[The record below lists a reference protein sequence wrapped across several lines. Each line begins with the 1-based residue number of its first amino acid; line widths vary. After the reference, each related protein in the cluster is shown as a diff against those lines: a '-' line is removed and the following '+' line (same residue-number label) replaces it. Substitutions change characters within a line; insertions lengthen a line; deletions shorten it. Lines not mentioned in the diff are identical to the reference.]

1 MTWYQSKLKVSTS
14 NLNKN
19 IQWYDI
25 LRCNHYNNM
34 GQVIFIYLPAAFLKQ
49 KGILPHTIDLGNEKQ
64 YIIDFDNIKINEL
77 TIDEYFN
84 ECITGKKKIQY
95 NILVKYCRFLYR
107 TKTGA
112 TDDFGKEI
120 DQALKQFEKEFT
132 DFYLLIVGNEL
143 NITNLS
149 ERNIK
154 NLCELFKSFILFR
167 SVKTGGL
174 SENYNEAL
182 PDEKKLF
189 RLQNFLSLDKDNAT
203 VAAFDGIFDD
213 DRAIYIKQWYALLWC
228 NSNLYNEEIAFLFNC
243 MRLIEYHKDMLIYN
257 DIDFI
262 FRDITNNLIVEMNDK
277 VLISRNKV
285 EEAFIQS
292 FITKFKCSI
301 ICKENEVY
309 QYCLYN
315 CFTGNKRMSSFA
327 YCILTLYITNKM
339 KQMKW
344 KNFINVALEH
354 AVVTDLSKEKLSVIA
369 NIMACCH
376 IECLDVEK
384 VLPAIFNLEKLQL
397 KRLLDFIYPND
408 ARKDIEKQR
417 EIKRIFPVILKT
429 YQHYL
434 IKKRMFSPDIK
445 CNHLY
450 NLWIFFW
457 LFYNVKSVETQED
470 LAVKGLKYT
479 DSGLKRKN
487 INKLQIKTMASYI
500 KKEETPA
507 SLEILTDIFVR
518 YELLLNPKNLDVNN
532 VMYAKYFDRLSL
544 SIQDLIYDYL
554 YIAKKNINSIYKG

>member
-1 MTWYQSKLKVSTS
+1 M
-14 NLNKN
+14 
-19 IQWYDI
+19 
-25 LRCNHYNNM
+25 
-34 GQVIFIYLPAAFLKQ
+34 
-49 KGILPHTIDLGNEKQ
+49 
-64 YIIDFDNIKINEL
+64 
-77 TIDEYFN
+77 
-84 ECITGKKKIQY
+84 
-95 NILVKYCRFLYR
+95 
-107 TKTGA
+107 
-112 TDDFGKEI
+112 
-120 DQALKQFEKEFT
+120 
-132 DFYLLIVGNEL
+132 
-143 NITNLS
+143 
-149 ERNIK
+149 
-154 NLCELFKSFILFR
+154 
-167 SVKTGGL
+167 
-174 SENYNEAL
+174 
-182 PDEKKLF
+182 LF

-213 DRAIYIKQWYALLWC
+213 DRAVYIKQWYALLWC
-228 NSNLYNEEIAFLFNC
+228 NSNLCNEEISFLFNC

-262 FRDITNNLIVEMNDK
+262 FRDITNSFIVEMKDK
-277 VLISRNKV
+277 VLISRNKE

-292 FITKFKCSI
+292 FITKFKYSI

-327 YCILTLYITNKM
+327 YCILNLYIINKM

-344 KNFINVALEH
+344 KNFINIALER
-354 AVVTDLSKEKLSVIA
+354 AVVSNLSKEKLSVIA

-376 IECLDVEK
+376 IECLDGEK

-397 KRLLDFIYPND
+397 KTLSDFIYPND

-417 EIKRIFPVILKT
+417 EIKRIFSVILKT

-434 IKKRMFSPDIK
+434 IKKRMFFPNIK

-450 NLWIFFW
+450 NLWIFLW
-457 LFYNVKSVETQED
+457 LFYNIKSVETQDD
-470 LAVKGLKYT
+470 LEVKGLKYT

-518 YELLLNPKNLDVNN
+518 YELLLNPENLNTN
-532 VMYAKYFDRLSL
+532 TVMYAQYFSMLSL
-544 SIQDLIYDYL
+544 GIQDLIYDYL
-554 YIAKKNINSIYKG
+554 YITKKNIKSIYIG